1 MQVTLCQSRPHD
13 VGSQNICFYPFW
25 RSYGTEKYLYGPY
38 MVRRRAVLT
47 CWLKVVLVSDKDEP
61 WYDFF
66 EGIHA
71 SHVKAQLRNYCCLQM
86 ILSYWTGGSCL
97 CAPHPHFP
105 YLLSLIVYYACYL
118 CRILSLLPLSF
129 NPVIINYQLVSEE
142 ICLPT
147 LRARLRLGPCHSVS
161 VLLTH
166 CFCHIKDVCCLL

>member
-1 MQVTLCQSRPHD
+1 M
-13 VGSQNICFYPFW
+13 
-25 RSYGTEKYLYGPY
+25 
-38 MVRRRAVLT
+38 LT

-71 SHVKAQLRNYCCLQM
+71 SHVKAQLSNYCCLQM

-118 CRILSLLPLSF
+118 CRILSLLPLSL
-129 NPVIINYQLVSEE
+129 NPVIINYQSVSEE

-147 LRARLRLGPCHSVS
+147 LRARLSFGPCHSVS